1 MTVRTYEGSLPDNAE
16 PLIGD
21 YWVKIEFNP
30 AWHKKYRVE
39 FSEYSVTMS
48 GRCEWYD
55 RAYVGS
61 YHVYDTYYTDDLYKA
76 LKKKHE
82 FLAHTELLA
91 LEGEGSMLDSLT
103 RIVA

>member
-21 YWVKIEFNP
+21 YWVKIESNP

-61 YHVYDTYYTDDLYKA
+61 RTYYTYYTDDLYKA

-82 FLAHTELLA
+82 FLALTELLA
-91 LEGEGSMLDSLT
+91 LEGEGSVLDSLT